1 MKPDRLDQTIE
12 QAIAAGLLPTGATRP
27 QQDIRPWPVVL
38 LTALGAWLAAV
49 PLLIVVGAMLGE
61 VALRGAGPYI
71 VGTLA
76 LAGAVAMLRAPK
88 LALFIEQLAVPAL
101 IVGGS
106 LLGYALFRDLPNRW
120 AALAASL
127 VVAAVVWAVP
137 KPWLRVLLGAAAAL
151 LVGLAVAPLR
161 WSYLGRS
168 EWPSVW
174 LALHVLLAVALL
186 GAWMQRD
193 LLNRGEDARVA
204 AAWESLSVG
213 WLLVTLA
220 GLAFWAGMTFLV
232 GASLGDGGEVAQIAR
247 ELSPKA
253 SSALADMALLRL
265 ASMALATAGA
275 AWLAYSWPAL
285 RQAWC
290 AGVAL
295 VLLGLAWFMP
305 SLGGVLLVLAYCVA
319 GARWR
324 VAAAAG
330 VAAAWIIGA
339 FYYQLSWPLAD
350 KALLLAGAG
359 AALGAL
365 AWSAVRRTPAS
376 AAATPA
382 TTSSLAPLALGW
394 TRAGIAVCALLVLGV
409 ANIGIWQK
417 EDLIA
422 HGQPVFVALAPVDP
436 RSLMQGDF
444 MALRFAVPSEAA
456 DALPDKAGARRP
468 FVVARRDAR
477 GVATLQRLHNGEP
490 LAGDELRIELS
501 PKHNGWVLVTDAWFF
516 KEGEAERW
524 ARARYGEFR
533 VGSDGRALLVGLR
546 GAELQPL

>member
-1 MKPDRLDQTIE
+1 MKPDRLDQTI
-12 QAIAAGLLPTGATRP
+12 QHAIAAGLLPTGATRP

-120 AALAASL
+120 AAVAASL

-232 GASLGDGGEVAQIAR
+232 GASLGDSGEVAEIAR

-365 AWSAVRRTPAS
+365 AWGAVRGTPAS
-376 AAATPA
+376 VAVTPV
-382 TTSSLAPLALGW
+382 TTGALALGK
-394 TRAGIAVCALLVLGV
+394 TQAGIAFGALLVLGV

-417 EDLIA
+417 EDLIG

-456 DALPDKAGARRP
+456 DALHDRSGARRP

-477 GVATLQRLHNGEP
+477 GIATLQRLDNGEP

-501 PKHNGWVLVTDAWFF
+501 PKNNGWVLVTDAWFF

-533 VGSDGRALLVGLR
+533 VGRDGRALLVGLR
-546 GAELQPL
+546 DAELQAL

>member
-1 MKPDRLDQTIE
+1 MSTSPDRLDQTI
-12 QAIAAGLLPTGATRP
+12 QDAIAAGILPSSAGRP
-27 QQDIRPWPVVL
+27 EQDNRPWPVVL

-71 VGTLA
+71 VGALA
-76 LAGAVAMLRAPK
+76 LGIAVAMLRAPK
-88 LALFIEQLAVPAL
+88 LALFIEQLAVPAM

-106 LLGYALFRDLPNRW
+106 LLGYALFRDLPQRW
-120 AALAASL
+120 AAVAASL
-127 VVAAVVWAVP
+127 VVASVVWAVP
-137 KPWLRVLLGAAAAL
+137 RPWLRVLLGAAAAV

-161 WSYLGRS
+161 WSYFGRS
-168 EWPSVW
+168 EWPAVW
-174 LALHVLLAVALL
+174 LALHVLLAVALV
-186 GAWMQRD
+186 GAWVQRD

-213 WLLVTLA
+213 WLLVTLL

-232 GASLGDGGEVAQIAR
+232 GASLSGGEVGEVAR
-247 ELSPKA
+247 EISRSP
-253 SSALADMALLRL
+253 SSTLGDVVLLRL
-265 ASMALATAGA
+265 GSLMLTTAGA
-275 AWLAYSWPAL
+275 AWLAYNWPAM
-285 RQAWC
+285 RQTWC

-365 AWSAVRRTPAS
+365 AWAATRGAAMSAPSTP
-376 AAATPA
+376 AATPPA
-382 TTSSLAPLALGW
+382 TLGKAQ
-394 TRAGIAVCALLVLGV
+394 AGIALGALLVLAV
-409 ANIGIWQK
+409 ANVGIWQK
-417 EDLIA
+417 ESLIT

-444 MALRFAVPSEAA
+444 MALRFAVPSEQA
-456 DALPDKAGARRP
+456 DSLHDKAGGRRP
-468 FVVARRDAR
+468 YVVARRDAS
-477 GVATLQRLHNGEP
+477 GIASLLRLDQGTP
-490 LAGDELRIELS
+490 LARDEFRIELA
-501 PKHNGWVLVTDAWFF
+501 PKRGGWVLVTDAWFF

-524 ARARYGEFR
+524 TRARYGEFR

-546 GAELQPL
+546 GAELERL